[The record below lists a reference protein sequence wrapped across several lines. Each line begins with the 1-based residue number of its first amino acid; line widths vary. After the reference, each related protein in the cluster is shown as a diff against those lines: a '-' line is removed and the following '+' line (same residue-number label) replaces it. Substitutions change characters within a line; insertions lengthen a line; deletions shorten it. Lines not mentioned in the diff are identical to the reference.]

1 MKEEE
6 KKRTSLKLTIKRFL
20 KKRWAM
26 PAIYIASAAIILS
39 AFLWY
44 QNSTKDPEPFDYEAT
59 DLSGKKHNEPA
70 VEVNRVME
78 NFIMPVKDSSSAVIK
93 KPFYDVNGEEKDQVA
108 ALVFYNN
115 TYHPNTGIDVAME
128 NGETFEVV
136 AALSGTVKDVK
147 EDTILGN
154 VIEIEHDK
162 GIVTQYQS
170 ITDMNVEIGDE
181 VKQGQTIA
189 KAGKSLLNEEAGIH
203 VHFEIRKDGV
213 PVNPQEYLNKP
224 LSSLQE
230 ANVEKNVKDTEEKE
244 NSKKDNKTNQDK
256 NNEN

>member
-1 MKEEE
+1 
-6 KKRTSLKLTIKRFL
+6 
-20 KKRWAM
+20 M
-26 PAIYIASAAIILS
+26 PAIYVASAAILIS

-44 QNSTKDPEPFDYEAT
+44 QYSTQEPEQFDYEAT
-59 DLSGKKHNEPA
+59 DLSGKKQNEPA

-93 KPFYDVNGEEKDQVA
+93 TPFYDVNGDEKDQVA
-108 ALVFYNN
+108 ALVFYDN
-115 TYHPNTGIDVAME
+115 TYHPNTGIDVAAE
-128 NGETFEVV
+128 NGKTFEVV

-147 EDTILGN
+147 EDTLLGN

-170 ITDMNVEIGDE
+170 ISDINVKIGDE

-189 KAGKSLLNEEAGIH
+189 KAGKSLLNEDAGIH

-213 PVNPQEYLNKP
+213 PVNPEDYLNKP
-224 LSSLQE
+224 LSSLQD
-230 ANVEKNVKDTEEKE
+230 ANVKDTKEKE
-244 NSKKDNKTNQDK
+244 TSEETEEDENNTNSKKNKE
-256 NNEN
+256 NE

>member
-1 MKEEE
+1 
-6 KKRTSLKLTIKRFL
+6 
-20 KKRWAM
+20 M
-26 PAIYIASAAIILS
+26 PAIYVASAAILIS

-44 QNSTKDPEPFDYEAT
+44 QYSTQDPEQFDYEAT
-59 DLSGKKHNEPA
+59 DLSGKKQNEPA

-93 KPFYDVNGEEKDQVA
+93 TPFYDVNGDEKDQVA
-108 ALVFYNN
+108 ALVFYDN
-115 TYHPNTGIDVAME
+115 TYHPNTGIDVAAE
-128 NGETFEVV
+128 NGKTFEVV

-147 EDTILGN
+147 EDTLLGN

-170 ITDMNVEIGDE
+170 ISDINVKIGDE

-189 KAGKSLLNEEAGIH
+189 KAGKSLLNEDAGVH

-213 PVNPQEYLNKP
+213 PVNPEDYLNKP
-224 LSSLQE
+224 LSSLQD
-230 ANVEKNVKDTEEKE
+230 ANVKDTKEKE
-244 NSKKDNKTNQDK
+244 TSEETEEDENNTNSKKNKE
-256 NNEN
+256 NE